1 MSDVIVIGGGL
12 AGLATSVALAQ
23 AGVKVTL
30 LESRPRLGGR
40 ASSFEDTATGE
51 LIDNCQHVAM
61 GCCTNFR
68 HFCRVTGIDGSF
80 RRERELF
87 FVAPPTTAANVRPR
101 VCRFSAMLLPAPLHL
116 AAAFARLSYLS
127 WREKLALSRGL
138 KALARESAAT
148 AQHMNFADW
157 LIEQRQ
163 PVNVVDSFWWVVLIS
178 ALSES
183 LNRVSVAA
191 ARKVFVDGFLANRH
205 GWEVWLPTVPLD
217 ELYSGQLTQWLTSHG
232 IEVRLKSGV
241 ERLVVNDRRVE
252 AVELRSGE
260 RLSAQQFV
268 LAVPQHRVGSFLP
281 DEWQSQ
287 PPFDR
292 VDQLQTAPIASVHL
306 WFDRSI
312 TDLPHAVL
320 VGRLGQWLFNRGGV
334 PSSEFRVPSEAQAT
348 RNSELGTRNFY
359 YQVVIS
365 NARAVAERPQADVI
379 AEVVSELKAIWPEA
393 AAAELRHS
401 RMIVEHKAVFSPLPG
416 SEELRPAQQSPI
428 ANLQL
433 AGDWTQTG
441 WPATMEGA
449 VRSGFVA
456 AENVTQLLGQRVAM
470 LQPDLP
476 ISWLTRWL
484 FGVTSSA
491 N

>member
-12 AGLATSVALAQ
+12 AGLAASVALAES
-23 AGVKVTL
+23 GLKVIL

-40 ASSFEDTATGE
+40 ASSFEDAVTGE

-68 HFCRVTGIDGSF
+68 HFCRVTGIESSF

-87 FVAPPTTAANVRPR
+87 FVAPPTTAAHVQPR
-101 VCRFSAMLLPAPLHL
+101 VNRFSAMPFPAPLHL

-127 WREKLALSRGL
+127 WREKLALARGL
-138 KALARESAAT
+138 KALARESSAT
-148 AQHMNFADW
+148 ALHTNFADW
-157 LIEQRQ
+157 LIQQRQ
-163 PVNVVDSFWWVVLIS
+163 PANVVDRFWWVVLVS

-183 LNRVSVAA
+183 LDRVSVAA
-191 ARKVFVDGFLANRH
+191 ARKVFVDGFLANRN

-217 ELYSGQLTQWLTSHG
+217 ELYSGQLTKWLTSHG
-232 IEVRLKSGV
+232 VEVRLKSGV
-241 ERLVVNDRRVE
+241 ERLVINNRQVT
-252 AVELRSGE
+252 AVELRNGE

-268 LAVPQHRVGSFLP
+268 LAVPQHRIGSFLP
-281 DEWQSQ
+281 DEWRSQ

-306 WFDRSI
+306 WFDRVI
-312 TDLPHAVL
+312 TSLPHAVL
-320 VGRLGQWLFNRGGV
+320 VGRLGQWLFNRGQGSGV
-334 PSSEFRVPSEAQAT
+334 RGQQV
-348 RNSELGTRNFY
+348 NSQLSTLNSQLFY

-365 NARAVAERPQADVI
+365 NAREVAERPQADVI
-379 AEVVSELKAIWPEA
+379 AEVVAELKAIWPES

-416 SEELRPAQQSPI
+416 SDELRPAQQSPI

-449 VRSGFVA
+449 VRSGFLT
-456 AENVTQLLGQRVAM
+456 AENVTQSLGQRVQF

-476 ISWLTRWL
+476 VATLTRWL
-484 FGVTSSA
+484 FGVARAA